1 MKERCKSGDASDNE
15 HQLRIAPVSRRFLK
29 LRFIKNTKDPLLL
42 QRNIKE
48 TQRLIQD
55 TIHQRQKH
63 LQKLREAVKSHKVGL
78 MIFYYISLIDAS
90 ISQTV

>member
-15 HQLRIAPVSRRFLK
+15 HQLRIPPVSRHSLK
-29 LRFIKNTKDPLLL
+29 LRFIKNPKDPLLL

-63 LQKLREAVKSHKVGL
+63 LQKLREAVKSHKWV
-78 MIFYYISLIDAS
+78 
-90 ISQTV
+90 